1 MLLTFDSLVMF
12 YQVMSGS
19 GHLQTFRLLRFLRN
33 RNSSDGH
40 TSYGIQVAVSS
51 HSTIFNIM
59 FGASHKANTKYDGGS
74 GGDVNCQSF
83 SVRKS
88 LL

>member
-1 MLLTFDSLVMF
+1 
-12 YQVMSGS
+12 MSGS

-59 FGASHKANTKYDGGS
+59 FVASHKANTKYDGG
-74 GGDVNCQSF
+74 GGGDDVNCQSF